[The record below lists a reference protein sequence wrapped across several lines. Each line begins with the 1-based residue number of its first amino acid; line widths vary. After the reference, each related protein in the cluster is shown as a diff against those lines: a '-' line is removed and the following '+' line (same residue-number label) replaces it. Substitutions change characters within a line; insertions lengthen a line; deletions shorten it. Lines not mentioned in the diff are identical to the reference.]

1 MQRCAVRGAPWEATV
16 DFDEL
21 VTVRG
26 TALLRFA
33 LMLCGDPSQ
42 AQDLVQAVLVKAYRQ
57 WARVARADHP
67 EAYLKAMIV
76 NEQLSWW
83 RRRAS
88 REVPIPTHHDP
99 AITDSA
105 DAYAERDAAWAMLG
119 RLGKRQ
125 RAVLALCYHEEPLRR
140 ADRRWRALDNGT
152 RRATVTQTIIHRTLQ
167 PLHVGYAFDGA
178 LPQ

>member
-1 MQRCAVRGAPWEATV
+1 MV
-16 DFDEL
+16 DFEEL

-33 LMLCGDPSQ
+33 LMLCGDPDQ
-42 AQDLVQAVLVKAYRQ
+42 AQNLVQSVLVKAYRQ
-57 WARVARADHP
+57 WARVAGADHP

-99 AITDSA
+99 VITDSA

-125 RAVLALCYHEEPLRR
+125 RAVLVLRYYEDLSDER
-140 ADRRWRALDNGT
+140 IAAVLGCTASTVRSNASRALAT
-152 RRATVTQTIIHRTLQ
+152 LRATLPSLDTE
-167 PLHVGYAFDGA
+167 A
-178 LPQ
+178 LP